1 MVSDAAR
8 LLYYEGRKY
17 VWSEMIC
24 IYLSL
29 DVEVK
34 ESGFH
39 VTACK
44 MAYRDEKYEC
54 ILSLVKFTEIQL
66 RHNRC
71 TPRSRK

>member
-1 MVSDAAR
+1 
-8 LLYYEGRKY
+8 
-17 VWSEMIC
+17 MIC